1 MSTDKVETA
10 LEYSILKVPAD
21 GGTEHTILITTSIRT
36 ASFVLQ
42 SKDQQAVTLDILA
55 TYIDGPITPDN
66 FEAGFICRMGGHVDT
81 HNNKVKLTNSAVVV
95 VPCMQGFGI
104 GTFLFNQVVCWAKKH
119 DPQLE
124 VAPIRVAATDATEGN
139 QTRRNM
145 FYAHF
150 NILFSDSPTNEG
162 VVEAYSI
169 PMRVSDL
176 TPHVSKKNNIQE
188 QSIELTLRLMVDKQR
203 ELLGQ
208 NRDLVVSL
216 QGKDRVIAQRDR
228 SKAGTVKTLLGI
240 IGVLC
245 LALWWRW

>member
-1 MSTDKVETA
+1 MSTDKVETT
-10 LEYSILKVPAD
+10 LEYSILKVPVD
-21 GGTEHTILITTSIRT
+21 GGMEHAILITTSIRT

-42 SKDQQAVTLDILA
+42 SKDQQAVTLDLLA
-55 TYIDGPITPDN
+55 TYIDGPIPPDN
-66 FEAGFICRMGGHVDT
+66 FEAGFICRMGGHIDT

-104 GTFLFNQVVCWAKKH
+104 GTFLFNQVVCWAKQH
-119 DPQLE
+119 DSQLE
-124 VAPIRVAATDATEGN
+124 VVPIRVAATDANEGN
-139 QTRRNM
+139 QHRRNM

-169 PMRVSDL
+169 PMRVSNL
-176 TPHVSKKNNIQE
+176 TPHVSKKNKLQE
-188 QSIELTLRLMVDKQR
+188 QSIESTLRLMVAKQR
-203 ELLGQ
+203 KLVDQ
-208 NRDLVVSL
+208 NRDLTVSL

-228 SKAGTVKTLLGI
+228 SESRTGKVLLGI

-245 LALWWRW
+245 LALGWRW

>member
-1 MSTDKVETA
+1 
-10 LEYSILKVPAD
+10 VPAD

-42 SKDQQAVTLDILA
+42 SKDQQAVTLDLLA
-55 TYIDGPITPDN
+55 TYIDGPITLDN
-66 FEAGFICRMGGHVDT
+66 FDAGFICRMGGHIDT

-95 VPCMQGFGI
+95 VPCIQGFGI
-104 GTFLFNQVVCWAKKH
+104 GTFLFNQVICWAKKH

-124 VAPIRVAATDATEGN
+124 VAPIWVAATDATEGN
-139 QTRRNM
+139 QTRRNI

-169 PMRVSDL
+169 PIRVSDL
-176 TPHVSKKNNIQE
+176 TPHVSKKNKMQE
-188 QSIELTLRLMVDKQR
+188 QNIELTLRLMVDKQR
-203 ELLGQ
+203 EMLGQ
-208 NRDLVVSL
+208 NRDLTVSL

-228 SKAGTVKTLLGI
+228 SKARTVKILLGI
-240 IGVLC
+240 IGALC